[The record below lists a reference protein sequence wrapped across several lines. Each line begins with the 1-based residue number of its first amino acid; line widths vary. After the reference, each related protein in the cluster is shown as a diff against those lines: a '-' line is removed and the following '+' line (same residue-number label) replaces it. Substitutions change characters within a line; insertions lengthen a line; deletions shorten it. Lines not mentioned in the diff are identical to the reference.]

1 MPTHLTDNEGAT
13 AKKETGKMAGAAKPA
28 VVTRKDGPIQKFA
41 RYLQE
46 VRIELRKTTW
56 PSRQE
61 LIASTEVVLGVV
73 IVVGAYIALADGI
86 LTALTRPLFNR

>member
-1 MPTHLTDNEGAT
+1 M
-13 AKKETGKMAGAAKPA
+13 
-28 VVTRKDGPIQKFA
+28 VTRKDGPIQKFA

-46 VRIELRKTTW
+46 VRVELKKTTW
-56 PSRQE
+56 PSRRE

-86 LTALTRPLFNR
+86 LSVLTRPLFQR